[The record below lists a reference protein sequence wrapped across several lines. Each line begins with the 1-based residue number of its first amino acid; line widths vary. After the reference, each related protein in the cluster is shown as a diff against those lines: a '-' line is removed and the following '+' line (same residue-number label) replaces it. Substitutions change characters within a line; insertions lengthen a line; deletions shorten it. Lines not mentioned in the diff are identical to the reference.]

1 MKVDGPFFVRTVE
14 TNETG
19 TDVEYCLAPI
29 AMCKKCAFG
38 DEAGCTLKPCICFQ
52 FDEEVE

>member
-19 TDVEYCLAPI
+19 TDVKYCLAP
-29 AMCKKCAFG
+29 MCKECAFG
-38 DEAGCTLKPCICFQ
+38 DESGCVLKPCIHFQ
-52 FDEEVE
+52 FDDEVE